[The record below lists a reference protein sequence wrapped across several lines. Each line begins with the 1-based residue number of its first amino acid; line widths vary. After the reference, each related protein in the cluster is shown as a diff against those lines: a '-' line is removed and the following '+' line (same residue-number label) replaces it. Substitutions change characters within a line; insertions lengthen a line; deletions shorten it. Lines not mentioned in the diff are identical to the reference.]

1 MQNNIVAIKTSSEN
15 WGLLQLSQLKDKYRL
30 LSETARR
37 RGFFWGSF
45 EIYGGLSGFLDL
57 GPLGTGLKR
66 RIEDV
71 WREFFLTRH
80 GFVEISTPII
90 TPHRVLEA
98 SGHVENF
105 KDPMT
110 ECTNCHRRFRADQLV
125 KEATGKETEGLS
137 LVELGTLLKQVK
149 CPECGGILGLPQY
162 FLTMFKTNIG
172 PYSED
177 LAYGR
182 PEAAQ
187 GIFVNFPRVLETMR
201 EKFPLGIAQIGTVL
215 RNEISPRQGPI
226 RLREFT
232 IMDFE
237 LFFDPEH
244 PECPFL
250 DEVKK
255 ETLSLVTEET
265 RKRGSDRATEISVSQ
280 AVTTQTIKTPWA
292 AYFMALSKQFLSR
305 LGIPGKNQ
313 RFFEKLQN
321 ERAHY
326 SVQTFDLEIQL
337 DRWGWVE
344 VAGFAYRTDY
354 DLQRHMQATGADMR
368 VFKEHT
374 SPVLRIV
381 RSVKL
386 NYEIL
391 RKHFGEEAG
400 KIASLLAKEDL
411 TKLLET
417 EGHGSVRIASYSV
430 PLECF
435 ETKSETIKETGTRF
449 LPHVIEPSF
458 GVERLVYAAL
468 EYNLR
473 IKEDRLILS
482 LPFSLAPVQASVYP
496 LVNKDTIDD
505 RASAIQ
511 QQLVSQGLRVNY
523 DEAGS
528 IGRRYARAD
537 EAGIPLGITVDY
549 ETLKDDTVTIRD
561 RDSWNQIRVRLSD
574 LKSTIDRIAK
584 EGFAT
589 DTQPVPARS

>member
-1 MQNNIVAIKTSSEN
+1 MN
-15 WGLLQLSQLKDKYRL
+15 DKYKL
-30 LSETARR
+30 LSEAARR

-66 RIEDV
+66 EIENT
-71 WREFFLTRH
+71 WREFFLQPH

-125 KEATGKETEGLS
+125 KESTGKETEGLS
-137 LVELGTLLKQVK
+137 LEELGAMLTQVK
-149 CPECGGILGLPQY
+149 CPECGGILGVPQY
-162 FLTMFKTNIG
+162 FVTMFKTNIG
-172 PYSED
+172 PYGED
-177 LAYGR
+177 PAYGR

-187 GIFVNFPRVLETMR
+187 GIFVNFRRVLEVMR

-237 LFFDPEH
+237 LFFDPQN
-244 PECPFL
+244 PECPYL

-255 ETLSLVTEET
+255 EELSIVTEAT
-265 RKRGSDRATEISVSQ
+265 RREGRDEATKIPVGD
-280 AVTTQTIKTPWA
+280 AAKGRVIKSPWA
-292 AYFMALSKQFLSR
+292 AYFMALSKQFLTL
-305 LGIPGKNQ
+305 LGIPPARQ
-313 RFFEKLQN
+313 RFFEKLSG

-326 SVQTFDLEIQL
+326 SAQTFDHEIRL

-354 DLQRHMQATGADMR
+354 DLQRHMQTTGVDMR
-368 VFKEHT
+368 VFKAYE
-374 SPVLRIV
+374 SPVERKV
-381 RSVKL
+381 HVVKP
-386 NYEIL
+386 NHEKL
-391 RKHFGEEAG
+391 RKRFGPEAG
-400 KIASLLAKEDL
+400 KIISLLSKEDL
-411 TKLLET
+411 TKLLRT
-417 EGHGSVRIASYSV
+417 KNPADLVRIGSYDV
-430 PLECF
+430 PVDFF
-435 ETKSETIKETGTRF
+435 ETREETVRETGTRF
-449 LPHVIEPSF
+449 IPHVIEPSF
-458 GVERLVYAAL
+458 GVERLVYATL

-473 IKEDRLILS
+473 MKGDRVILS
-482 LPFSLAPVQASVYP
+482 LPFKLAPIQASVYP
-496 LVNKDTIDD
+496 LVSKDGLDAK
-505 RASAIQ
+505 ASLIYRS
-511 QQLVSQGLRVNY
+511 LLSEGLRVEY
-523 DEAGS
+523 DDAGS

-549 ETLKDDTVTIRD
+549 DTLKDDTVTVRD
-561 RDSWNQIRVRLSD
+561 RDSWGQIRAQVET
-574 LKSTIDRIAK
+574 LKTTIDKIVK
-584 EGFAT
+584 DGF
-589 DTQPVPARS
+589 PARTT